1 MGKKDNYG
9 YVYTREREKENES
22 KNLKK
27 VGILLLI
34 SIVLTAFTHFV
45 LVNKKATEESEIP
58 TLKVEKE
65 KVAKEVKEI
74 DDRIKMTEEGK
85 KKTQEIVEKYSK

>member
-45 LVNKKATEESEIP
+45 LVNKKATAESEIP
-58 TLKVEKE
+58 TLKE

-74 DDRIKMTEEGK
+74 DDRIKMTEEGT

>member
-9 YVYTREREKENES
+9 YVYTREKENES

-45 LVNKKATEESEIP
+45 LVNKKATVESEIP

-74 DDRIKMTEEGK
+74 DDRIKMTEEGT

>member
-45 LVNKKATEESEIP
+45 LV
-58 TLKVEKE
+58 
-65 KVAKEVKEI
+65 
-74 DDRIKMTEEGK
+74 K
-85 KKTQEIVEKYSK
+85 KKLKK

>member
-45 LVNKKATEESEIP
+45 LVNKKAPRNLKAAILLLRINEKLYKYVLLKYKKYESNE
-58 TLKVEKE
+58 
-65 KVAKEVKEI
+65 
-74 DDRIKMTEEGK
+74 
-85 KKTQEIVEKYSK
+85 

>member
-9 YVYTREREKENES
+9 YIYTREREKENES

-34 SIVLTAFTHFV
+34 SIVLTAFT
-45 LVNKKATEESEIP
+45 LVNKKATAESEIP

-74 DDRIKMTEEGK
+74 DDRIKITEEGTK
-85 KKTQEIVEKYSK
+85 KIQEIVDKYSK